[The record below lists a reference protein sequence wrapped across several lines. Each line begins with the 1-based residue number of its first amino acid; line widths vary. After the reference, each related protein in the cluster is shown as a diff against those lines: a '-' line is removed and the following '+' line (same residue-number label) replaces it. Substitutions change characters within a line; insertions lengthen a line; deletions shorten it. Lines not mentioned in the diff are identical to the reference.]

1 MSKKVVNDESFTTFC
16 IENEERKKIKMEYG
30 IILIGLFMIIGIG
43 YIIFNIQIK
52 EIKKAEKNE
61 KLDKITSKF
70 PENKEIC
77 KTILKKL
84 QNEKVK
90 IKENEEKGNKT
101 SLYIAV
107 SDTIFIADIRDSYT
121 RIQTIAHECLHS
133 IQNRR
138 LLLFNFIYSNIYL
151 IYFSISIVLTLLGIF
166 KDTKLQIIIL
176 TMLGFFYYVIR
187 SYLETDAM
195 IKAKYV
201 AKEYMLAYIE
211 ENAICTKEEVEE
223 IAEEYHRINNI
234 GIPAINYM
242 LMVNCIMKVILYI
255 FIAIIKN

>member
-1 MSKKVVNDESFTTFC
+1 
-16 IENEERKKIKMEYG
+16 MEYA

-43 YIIFNIQIK
+43 YIIFNMQIK
-52 EIKKAEKNE
+52 EIKKAKENE

-90 IKENEEKGNKT
+90 IKENEEEGNKT
-101 SLYIAV
+101 SLYIAI
-107 SDTIFIADIRDSYT
+107 SDTIFIANIRNSYT

-138 LLLFNFIYSNIYL
+138 LLLFNFIYSNIYF
-151 IYFSISIVLTLLGIF
+151 IYFSISIILTLLGIF

-195 IKAKYV
+195 IKAEYV

-211 ENAICTKEEVEE
+211 KNDICTKEEVEE
-223 IAEEYHRINNI
+223 IAGEYHRINQI
-234 GIPAINYM
+234 GIPAINYI

-255 FIAIIKN
+255 FIVIIKN